1 MSKRRTLVISIL
13 IVLVAAGITT
23 VIFLTEPEAKRE
35 GATRETAM
43 LVEVDTVRQ
52 GSYRPLITATG
63 TVEAEQDILLSP
75 RVSGEV
81 IRLSP
86 AFVPGGYVKQG
97 EVLLQ
102 IDPSDYEIALAT
114 RQTELHQAEAELE
127 MEMGRQ
133 DVARKDY
140 QLLDETLEV
149 EDRALV
155 LREPQLNAAQS
166 RVRAAEAAVEQAE
179 LDLQRTTV
187 RAPFDAHILSRSAN
201 LGSLVSPGD
210 DLGRLVGLDHYW
222 VVTTVPLSRLRW
234 LKFPE
239 NGEKGSEVIIRN
251 RTAWQPGEHRVG
263 HLARL
268 VGALE
273 EQTRLARI
281 IVEVEDP
288 LNFLQLA
295 QDRPT
300 LMIGAFVEVEMPAEK
315 INEAIRLN
323 RDYLRKGNTVWVMAG
338 DSLQIRDPEILLT
351 DAEHAYITGGLEE
364 GDLIV
369 KTNLTTVVEGARLRT
384 AHEEPVNTAENQ
396 E

>member
-1 MSKRRTLVISIL
+1 MSIGKTIIISIL
-13 IVLVAAGITT
+13 ILAGAAVITV

-43 LVEVDTVRQ
+43 LVEVDTARQ

-63 TVEAEQDILLSP
+63 SVIPEQDIQLSP
-75 RVSGEV
+75 RVTGEV

-86 AFVPGGYVKQG
+86 SFIPGGYVKQG
-97 EVLLQ
+97 EILLQ
-102 IDPSDYEIALAT
+102 IDPSDYQIALAT

-127 MEMGRQ
+127 LEMGRQ
-133 DVARKDY
+133 DVALKDY
-140 QLLDETLEV
+140 QLLNETLEE

-155 LREPQLNAAQS
+155 LREPQLNAARS
-166 RVRAAEAAVEQAE
+166 RVRAAEAAVERAE

-187 RAPFDAHILSRSAN
+187 RAPYDAHILSRNAN

-210 DLGRLVGLDHYW
+210 NLGRLVGVDHYW
-222 VVTTVPLSRLRW
+222 VITTVPLSRLRW
-234 LKFPE
+234 LNFPE
-239 NGEKGSEVIIRN
+239 SGQKGSEVIIRN
-251 RTAWQPGEHRVG
+251 RTAWEPGEHRIG
-263 HLARL
+263 RLYRL

-288 LNFLQLA
+288 LNFLQPG
-295 QDRPT
+295 QERPP
-300 LMIGAFVEVEMPAEK
+300 LMIGAFVEVEIPAEK
-315 INEAIRLN
+315 IENAIRLN

-338 DSLQIRDPEILLT
+338 DSLQIRNPEILLT
-351 DAEHAYITGGLEE
+351 DATHAYITGGLVE

-369 KTNLTTVVEGARLRT
+369 KTNLTTVVEGARLRSES
-384 AHEEPVNTAENQ
+384 EESVATSEDQ